1 MKLWDM
7 KAAAYHG
14 LRRIPG
20 VGWILEREKKNL
32 RSLVSLAGPLPG
44 LLVDA
49 GTGAGSTLDVF
60 PAGASVVGLDR
71 SAAMLR
77 RARAR
82 RGILAAAADAGALP
96 LRDRSIPFL
105 SLIGVA
111 EYLRDPGPFLL
122 EAGRVLKPGGFLLL
136 TFSPEG
142 PLNRVRALLGHR
154 LFLARPGEW
163 EARLASSGFPVK
175 AETRSL
181 LQVQILCQTPERRD

>member
-1 MKLWDM
+1 MRLWDI
-7 KAAAYHG
+7 KATAYHG

-20 VGWILEREKKNL
+20 VGWILDQEKKNL

-60 PAGASVVGLDR
+60 PPGASVVGLDR
-71 SAAMLR
+71 SAAMLK

-82 RGILAAAADAGALP
+82 RDIPAAAADAMALP
-96 LRDRSIPFL
+96 LRDRSVSFL

-111 EYLRDPGPFLL
+111 EYLPDPGAFLL

-136 TFSPEG
+136 TVSPEG
-142 PLNRVRALLGHR
+142 PLNRVRTLLGHR

-163 EARLASSGFPVK
+163 ETRLAASGFTVK
-175 AETRSL
+175 GKTRSL
-181 LQVQILCQTPERRD
+181 LQVQILCQMPERRD